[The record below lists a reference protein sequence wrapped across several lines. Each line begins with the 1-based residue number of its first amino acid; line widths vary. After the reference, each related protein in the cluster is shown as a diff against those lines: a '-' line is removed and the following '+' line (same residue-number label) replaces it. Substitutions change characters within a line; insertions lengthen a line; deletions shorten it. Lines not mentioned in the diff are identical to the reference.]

1 MKARGWEEAAA
12 DCGGGYTGE
21 RIGVIGGRSGKR
33 EGEGRWEEGCERV
46 AGFPGFVVMTTKPPL
61 CQTRQRF
68 DGNGHT
74 NAESRGGVEEG
85 EREREGGRGSR
96 MMRCRQNG
104 KERVAEGKE
113 EREGEREGVKEMDGG
128 AGGRERFGRE
138 RDGDGHSS
146 SLRYATSNCTSN
158 RPS

>member
-1 MKARGWEEAAA
+1 M
-12 DCGGGYTGE
+12 
-21 RIGVIGGRSGKR
+21 
-33 EGEGRWEEGCERV
+33 
-46 AGFPGFVVMTTKPPL
+46 
-61 CQTRQRF
+61 
-68 DGNGHT
+68 
-74 NAESRGGVEEG
+74 EEG